1 MHIVQFSLVC
11 LLIGLLEK
19 VLPQDRK
26 ILFLFLF
33 VVTRYISFAM
43 LNEQWLVLVCH
54 VRCYCSSLNGVFR
67 FHWFTIGEKKGTQC
81 AHISEG
87 TSLSSCQ
94 NWSAESASSQME
106 QFETKF
112 SHVQYQQES
121 IGY

>member
-1 MHIVQFSLVC
+1 MMSHDVHIVQFCLVC
-11 LLIGLLEK
+11 PLFGLLKK

-26 ILFLFLF
+26 ILILFLF

-43 LNEQWLVLVCH
+43 LNEQWIVLVCH

-67 FHWFTIGEKKGTQC
+67 CHWFTIGETKGTQC
-81 AHISEG
+81 AHI
-87 TSLSSCQ
+87 C
-94 NWSAESASSQME
+94 AESASSQME